1 MVVVQGSVTIDQ
13 PLEAVFTYISN
24 YENDPQWRAGVT
36 RMDQSPKGAA
46 QLGTVTREVLKAMGR
61 SNETLAK
68 VVEYEVNRKI
78 AFKSF
83 RAEVPVDGWRAVES
97 VDGGTRFTYY
107 LHMDLNGM
115 YGLMSPI
122 ILWMFQT
129 RLDGDLKTLKTVL
142 EAKGEAAV

>member
-1 MVVVQGSVTIDQ
+1 MVVVQGSIIINLPV
-13 PLEAVFTYISN
+13 EHVFAYISR
-24 YENDPQWRAGVT
+24 YENDPQWRVGVV

-61 SNETLAK
+61 TNETLAK
-68 VVEYEVNRKI
+68 VVEYEPNSKI

-83 RAEVPVDGWRAVES
+83 RAEVPVDGWRAVEA
-97 VDGGTRFTYY
+97 VEGGTRFTYA

-115 YGLMSPI
+115 YGLVSPI

-129 RLDGDLKTLKTVL
+129 RLDNDLKSLKTVL

>member
-1 MVVVQGSVTIDQ
+1 MVVVQGSIMIGL
-13 PLEAVFTYISN
+13 PAEAVFAYISN

-61 SNETLAK
+61 ANETLAK
-68 VVEYEVNRKI
+68 VVEYEPNRKI

-97 VDGGTRFTYY
+97 VEGGTHFTYY
-107 LHMDLNGM
+107 LHMDLSGM

-129 RLDGDLKTLKTVL
+129 RLEGDLKTLKSVL
-142 EAKGEAAV
+142 EAKGEATV